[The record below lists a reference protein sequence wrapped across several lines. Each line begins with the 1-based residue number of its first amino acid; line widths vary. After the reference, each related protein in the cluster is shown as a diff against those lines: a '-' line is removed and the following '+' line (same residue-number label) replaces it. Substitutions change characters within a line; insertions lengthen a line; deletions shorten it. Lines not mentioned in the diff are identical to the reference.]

1 MRRAYLPRLSGPGDE
16 QISAQTVLPDSVMRL
31 IMHQVRVPL
40 HLHGMAMPWRPPS
53 EAATCRKLRPCWKLR
68 PSPDAATLLEAAILS
83 GAGEGRSFP
92 VPVAVSTPPGCCA
105 WMKITL

>member
-1 MRRAYLPRLSGPGDE
+1 
-16 QISAQTVLPDSVMRL
+16 
-31 IMHQVRVPL
+31 
-40 HLHGMAMPWRPPS
+40 MPWRPPS

-92 VPVAVSTPPGCCA
+92 VPVCSVDATGMLRVDENHPVVDT
-105 WMKITL
+105 WQRQLKVKIVWALAAKLLALTLLWLLFFRAHGA